1 MNTFNMD
8 TARKTGSYSG
18 VMLPVVELVIAIGLF
33 TIISI
38 FIVKFFTSANTMSR
52 QADDLTKG
60 LIKAESAIELSKALS
75 PEETAKEIGGKLTED
90 KESRLIEVYYD
101 KDWKL
106 TDVSGNFKYM
116 LAVTITDTPNAN
128 GILSDIR
135 VLVHRKERNDDNT
148 VIVDLE
154 GAKYTKGGK

>member
-8 TARKTGSYSG
+8 TARETRPNSG

-60 LIKAESAIELSKALS
+60 LIKAESAIELSKAFS

-116 LAVTITDTPNAN
+116 LAVTITDTPNAS